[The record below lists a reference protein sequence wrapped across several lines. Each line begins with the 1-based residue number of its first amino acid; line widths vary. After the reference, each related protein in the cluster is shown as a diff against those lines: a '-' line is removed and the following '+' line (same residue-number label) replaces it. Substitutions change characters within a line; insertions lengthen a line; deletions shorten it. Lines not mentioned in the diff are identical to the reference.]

1 MPDGHSTTGDQG
13 RGARE
18 SIVAGSGRC
27 MREPNDG
34 PVDPCTGAPLA
45 AAMLPIATTE
55 AIRSPA
61 AACTSRCAANPS
73 SEDQERTQ
81 SRDTGYKHASKEQK
95 LRIGIHS
102 IKVFGTEKRRQV
114 LLFACL
120 WGRALKELQQ

>member
-55 AIRSPA
+55 AIRTAQQLLARHVAPRTLQATTKNAPKAVTPA
-61 AACTSRCAANPS
+61 TSTPP
-73 SEDQERTQ
+73 
-81 SRDTGYKHASKEQK
+81 KSK
-95 LRIGIHS
+95 S
-102 IKVFGTEKRRQV
+102 
-114 LLFACL
+114 
-120 WGRALKELQQ
+120 